1 MIRILLTAFLTFTA
15 AQADDSDA
23 TYNQFDPCS
32 NTTLN
37 PGGES
42 VVKCSYRQEL
52 TTYLSSQTL
61 TDEESAALVV
71 SLSSTDYDTAVGN
84 IESNFISS

>member
-1 MIRILLTAFLTFTA
+1 MIRVLLIAFLTFTA
-15 AQADDSDA
+15 AQADDSDT

-42 VVKCSYRQEL
+42 VVKCSYRQDL
-52 TTYLSSQTL
+52 ATYLNSQTL

-71 SLSSTDYDTAVGN
+71 SLSSDEYNTAVAD
-84 IESNFISS
+84 IQSEFYSS